1 MSKKINEKF
10 LNAYSELNRNC
21 CEKFGVSNGG
31 VTEYINRL
39 GNTRFAPRRDEVLHH
54 LVQYRNINNVFIH
67 EARAIKKNDEI
78 MKADLAWI
86 KHFNRDLLRKKDP
99 ISAYL
104 KKARRYA
111 RHRRIRR
118 YLIAGSIVLL
128 LFVIVILYFIA
139 K

>member
-1 MSKKINEKF
+1 MGKKINEKF
-10 LNAYSELNRNC
+10 LNAYNELNRNC
-21 CEKFGVSNGG
+21 CEKFSVSSGG

-39 GNTRFAPRRDEVLHH
+39 ESTRFAPRRDEVLHH
-54 LVQYRNINNVFIH
+54 LVRYRNINNVFIH

-78 MKADLAWI
+78 TKSDLLWI
-86 KHFNRDLLRKKDP
+86 KHFDRDLCRKKDP

-128 LFVIVILYFIA
+128 MFVITILFFLA

>member
-10 LNAYSELNRNC
+10 IKAYIELDKLC
-21 CEKFGVSNGG
+21 CENFSIQAGG

-39 GNTRFAPRRDEVLHH
+39 ESTRFAPRRDEVLHH
-54 LVQYRNINNVFIH
+54 LVRYRNINNVFIH

-78 MKADLAWI
+78 TKSDLLWI
-86 KHFNRDLLRKKDP
+86 KHFDRDLCRKKDP

-128 LFVIVILYFIA
+128 MFVITILFFLA